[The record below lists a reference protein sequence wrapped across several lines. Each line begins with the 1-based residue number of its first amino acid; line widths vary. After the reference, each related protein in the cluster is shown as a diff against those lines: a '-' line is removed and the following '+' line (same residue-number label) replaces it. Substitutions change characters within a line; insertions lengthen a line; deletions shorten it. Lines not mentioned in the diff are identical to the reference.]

1 MTLMNRMRYAVTLLT
16 VLVLFSTGCDTGL
29 GPPDAPSGFSGVIRF
44 KHWPPADSVW
54 ELRIVAFPSYPSDSA
69 SILLDLAQR
78 LVSVYPQIGQPNL
91 LSDTTQKVLFADSI
105 RYSFTSEGTTLD
117 VGVYNYVAF
126 AWRPTANLFDW
137 RPAGV
142 YSTGPGQF
150 DPAPVRVLLH
160 KNVTGINIDVD
171 FSNPP
176 PKPWR

>member
-1 MTLMNRMRYAVTLLT
+1 MRYAVTLLT
-16 VLVLFSTGCDTGL
+16 VLLLFSTGCDTGL

-54 ELRIVAFPSYPSDSA
+54 ELRIVAFPSYPSD
-69 SILLDLAQR
+69 
-78 LVSVYPQIGQPNL
+78 
-91 LSDTTQKVLFADSI
+91 LFADSI

>member
-1 MTLMNRMRYAVTLLT
+1 MNRVRYAATLFT
-16 VLVLFSTGCDTGL
+16 VLILFSTGCDTGL
-29 GPPDAPSGFSGVIRF
+29 APPDAPSGFSGVIRF

-69 SILLDLAQR
+69 NILIDLSQR

-105 RYSFTSEGTTLD
+105 RYSFTSAGTTLD
-117 VGVYNYVAF
+117 VGVYNYVAL
-126 AWRPTANLFDW
+126 AWRDSPNLFDW

-142 YSTGPGQF
+142 YSTGPGPF

-160 KNVTGINIDVD
+160 KVTTGIDMQVD

-176 PKPWR
+176 PKPWQ

>member
-1 MTLMNRMRYAVTLLT
+1 MNRMRYAVTLLT

-29 GPPDAPSGFSGVIRF
+29 GPPADPSGFSGVIRF
-44 KHWPPADSVW
+44 KHWPSADSVR
-54 ELRIVAFPSYPSDSA
+54 ELRIVAFPSYPADSA

-91 LSDTTQKVLFADSI
+91 LSDTTQHVLFADSI
-105 RYSFTSEGTTLD
+105 RYSFTSMGTTLD

>member
-1 MTLMNRMRYAVTLLT
+1 MNNVRHAAT
-16 VLVLFSTGCDTGL
+16 VITALVLFAAGCDTGL
-29 GPPDAPSGFSGVIRF
+29 SPPDEPSGFSGVIRF
-44 KHWPPADSVW
+44 KHWPSADSVW
-54 ELRIVAFPSYPSDSA
+54 ELRIVAFPSYPNDSA
-69 SILLDLAQR
+69 NILLDVAQR

-91 LSDTTQKVLFADSI
+91 LSDTTQHVLFADSI
-105 RYSFTSEGTTLD
+105 HYSFTSSGTTLD

>member
-1 MTLMNRMRYAVTLLT
+1 
-16 VLVLFSTGCDTGL
+16 
-29 GPPDAPSGFSGVIRF
+29 
-44 KHWPPADSVW
+44 
-54 ELRIVAFPSYPSDSA
+54 
-69 SILLDLAQR
+69 LLDLAQR